1 MKIQTICQYCSA
13 GCHIEL
19 NFDEATDPI
28 LNGITGV
35 VNTDG
40 FICSRATEGYRFLNH
55 PDRLKEPMLKT
66 RMGCRRISFD
76 EAFLLIDEHIKE
88 VKPYRNAFFAG
99 AGLSNEELYIIQ
111 KIARVGVGTNNLSS
125 FHYLGRGT
133 GYLHNTKSNI
143 PVSEI
148 IDTQVIYIIGDS
160 LPEANPYFWSKVQQA
175 WREQNVKIVWVSLTG
190 KSLIAGIADETI
202 VVSSLF
208 PFLKL
213 INHSLIESGRAD
225 KMFTEEICLD
235 YTQYKESLLSESK
248 ELHLINANTS
258 LAVVDHFVTRLLS
271 SGKTALIFTEEEL
284 SGNACREVHNL
295 AMLTGK
301 MGRIA
306 DGIIAVK
313 ECANSQGLI
322 DMGIHPEFGQG
333 GVSIDDE
340 DFLIKAQT
348 TWGIEKLPAKAKAD
362 IEDVLKAK
370 PVNLF
375 IFGEDPIGNAIN
387 DKEQIATYI
396 SKAEFSVVQDFYMTP
411 TAQLAE
417 LVMPAT
423 YLFESGG
430 TYTNSQK
437 IIQQVNAQ
445 LHTEVEM
452 TGFEQLVAIAI
463 RLGLPA
469 MEPPVDAMLES
480 VMLFPDACSHKRPR
494 FVYSNED
501 DNNRIFL
508 NGAICNE

>member
-13 GCHIEL
+13 GCNIEL
-19 NFDEATDPI
+19 NNDEATDPI

-66 RMGCRRISFD
+66 RMGFRRISFD

-88 VKPYRNAFFAG
+88 VKPDRNVFFAG
-99 AGLSNEELYIIQ
+99 ARLSNEELYMVQ

-148 IDTQVIYIIGDS
+148 IDTQVIYIIGDT

-190 KSLIAGIADETI
+190 KSIIAGVADETI
-202 VVSSLF
+202 KVNSLF
-208 PFLKL
+208 SFLKL
-213 INHSLIESGRAD
+213 INRSLIESGRAD

-235 YTQYKESLLSESK
+235 YTQYKESLFSESR
-248 ELHLINANTS
+248 ELLLINANTS

-333 GVSIDDE
+333 GVS
-340 DFLIKAQT
+340 
-348 TWGIEKLPAKAKAD
+348 
-362 IEDVLKAK
+362 
-370 PVNLF
+370 
-375 IFGEDPIGNAIN
+375 
-387 DKEQIATYI
+387 
-396 SKAEFSVVQDFYMTP
+396 FY
-411 TAQLAE
+411 
-417 LVMPAT
+417 
-423 YLFESGG
+423 
-430 TYTNSQK
+430 
-437 IIQQVNAQ
+437 
-445 LHTEVEM
+445 
-452 TGFEQLVAIAI
+452 
-463 RLGLPA
+463 
-469 MEPPVDAMLES
+469 D
-480 VMLFPDACSHKRPR
+480 
-494 FVYSNED
+494 
-501 DNNRIFL
+501 
-508 NGAICNE
+508 